1 MRGRG
6 NSALPFFAGGVY
18 AVNNLDEIMQAIDAR
33 LESKNVVREEALT
46 LSRRVV
52 QRASHAI
59 RAVHR
64 REFDDAQ
71 TILQEMRTVIDEMH
85 RLTHGQPDI
94 YFTGYVQDAQKE
106 YIEAHL
112 TRAIVQGQPLPT
124 PEELEVEDASYLN
137 GLGEAASEL
146 RRYVLDLIR
155 HDEMAEAE
163 RLLEAMEE
171 VYSQLITVDYP
182 HAITGNV
189 RRTSD
194 MLRGVLERT
203 RGDVT
208 VAMKQRELQ
217 RALERFEQ
225 RIRQ

>member
-1 MRGRG
+1 MH
-6 NSALPFFAGGVY
+6 
-18 AVNNLDEIMQAIDAR
+18 NLDQIVQAIDVR
-33 LESKNVVREEALT
+33 MESKDAVREKALS
-46 LSRRVV
+46 LSRHVI
-52 QRASHAI
+52 QYASRAI

-64 REFDDAQ
+64 HEFDAAE
-71 TILQEMRTVIDEMH
+71 TLLGEMQEVVAEMH
-85 RLTHGQPDI
+85 ELTRTQPDI

-112 TRAIVQGQPLPT
+112 LKAIVQKQALPT

-146 RRYVLDLIR
+146 RRFVLDLIR
-155 HDEMAEAE
+155 RDDMDEAE
-163 RLLEAMEE
+163 RLLDAMEE
-171 VYSQLITVDYP
+171 IYSRLITVDFP
-182 HAITGNV
+182 HAITGNL

-208 VAMKQRELQ
+208 VAMKQRELR
-217 RALERFEQ
+217 RALERFEEQ
-225 RIRQ
+225 IRGVSTTE

>member
-1 MRGRG
+1 
-6 NSALPFFAGGVY
+6 
-18 AVNNLDEIMQAIDAR
+18 VNNLDEIVQAIDAR
-33 LESKNVVREEALT
+33 LESKNAVREEALA

-52 QRASHAI
+52 QHASHAI

-64 REFDDAQ
+64 REFEEAQ
-71 TILQEMRTVIDEMH
+71 AILQEMQPIIDEMH
-85 RLTHGQPDI
+85 RRTHEQPDI

-106 YIEAHL
+106 YVEAHL
-112 TRAIVQGQPLPT
+112 TKAIVQNQPLPT

-155 HDEMAEAE
+155 HDEMGEAE

-171 VYSQLITVDYP
+171 VYSQLITVDFP
-182 HAITGNV
+182 HAITGNI

-208 VAMKQRELQ
+208 VVMKQRELQ

-225 RIRQ
+225 RIR

>member
-1 MRGRG
+1 M
-6 NSALPFFAGGVY
+6 
-18 AVNNLDEIMQAIDAR
+18 NNLDDIMQAIDAR
-33 LESKNVVREEALT
+33 LESKNVVREQALA
-46 LSRRVV
+46 LSRRIV
-52 QRASHAI
+52 QHASHAI

-64 REFDDAQ
+64 REFEQVQ
-71 TILQEMRTVIDEMH
+71 TILMEMRTVIDEMH
-85 RLTHGQPDI
+85 GLTREQPEI

-106 YIEAHL
+106 YVEAHL
-112 TRAIVQGQPLPT
+112 IRAIVQSQPLPT

-155 HDEMAEAE
+155 HDEMVEAE

-171 VYSQLITVDYP
+171 IYSQLITVDYP

-217 RALERFEQ
+217 RALERFEA
-225 RIRQ
+225 RIR